1 MENNLNSDNI
11 LTTILQK
18 EQDLLTLVSERGGLE
33 AVDAAQAWPEIAAK
47 LDFHPD
53 TVREA
58 YLKKLHEKEMPSDTL
73 MSNADAEPEEAEQQQ
88 QEENE
93 DTQDEDEEEES
104 EDEQI
109 GEKTGLYIVEEIR
122 DRKLKYIR
130 GKKTWFYLI
139 KWEGYPEEQNTW
151 ERESNLHCKDMLKD
165 FLAKEQSNAGKGK
178 MEQGKRRTK
187 TTPRKTAT
195 PKTAEKETRST
206 KKKAAEA
213 EATPLK
219 RKTRSATVE
228 EPSEKKERKAP
239 AARAAAARNSL
250 PPATPSPLAAAKK
263 AAKRSRDT
271 PKSDAKNETD
281 GTSKK
286 ARTGPLRSE
295 YDGAKTISANLNQ
308 NYTHL
313 DPTLIGSFDN
323 GDTAVSVNGAKT
335 DDDHLYLL
343 VKWHK
348 RADNFQPNNT
358 WVLHKVCHKRC
369 PQAVI
374 DFYESRLKFDSS
386 KKSAPAS
393 GSAPAVPPTAAP
405 TGTPLA
411 TTTSDAAAGSSTL
424 NGTGPASAEK
434 PASAAVPASA

>member
-58 YLKKLHEKEMPSDTL
+58 YVKKLHEKEMPSDTL
-73 MSNADAEPEEAEQQQ
+73 MSNADAEPEEAQQQ

-93 DTQDEDEEEES
+93 ETQDEDEEEES
-104 EDEQI
+104 EEEQI

-165 FLAKEQSNAGKGK
+165 FLAKEQSNAGKAK
-178 MEQGKRRTK
+178 VEQGKRRTK

-195 PKTAEKETRST
+195 PKTAEKETKST
-206 KKKAAEA
+206 RKKAADA

-228 EPSEKKERKAP
+228 EPAEKKERKAP
-239 AARAAAARNSL
+239 AVRSAGRNSL

-271 PKSDAKNETD
+271 PKADAEST
-281 GTSKK
+281 TKK
-286 ARTGPLRSE
+286 ARTAPLRSE
-295 YDGAKTISANLNQ
+295 YDGAKTLSANLNQ

-386 KKSAPAS
+386 KKTAPAA

-424 NGTGPASAEK
+424 NGTGSAAAADK
-434 PASAAVPASA
+434 TAAAVPASA